1 MRRKAFIYR
10 GLKGWVKNG
19 SEIRSGFLFTQTL
32 HDFYKNEGKWLV
44 WGHIFTS
51 GREYCS
57 NGLISVFFMAVSA
70 PSASW
75 GALIGRRWFGGFA
88 AVFLIYLKL
97 YYLFYSK

>member
-1 MRRKAFIYR
+1 MGRKFEAVF
-10 GLKGWVKNG
+10 
-19 SEIRSGFLFTQTL
+19 FLHKLYMTFTKTR
-32 HDFYKNEGKWLV
+32 GKWLV

-75 GALIGRRWFGGFA
+75 GTLIGRRWFGGFA

>member
-1 MRRKAFIYR
+1 MGRKFEAVFFLHKLYMTFTKTR
-10 GLKGWVKNG
+10 GKRLLG
-19 SEIRSGFLFTQTL
+19 
-32 HDFYKNEGKWLV
+32 
-44 WGHIFTS
+44 GHIFTS

>member
-19 SEIRSGFLFTQTL
+19 SEIRSGLTFTKTR
-32 HDFYKNEGKWLV
+32 GKWLV

>member
-1 MRRKAFIYR
+1 MGRKFEAVF
-10 GLKGWVKNG
+10 
-19 SEIRSGFLFTQTL
+19 FLHKLYMTFTKTR
-32 HDFYKNEGKWLV
+32 GKWLV
-44 WGHIFTS
+44 LGHIFTS

>member
-1 MRRKAFIYR
+1 MGRKFEAVFFLHKLYMTFTKTR
-10 GLKGWVKNG
+10 EKGFWG
-19 SEIRSGFLFTQTL
+19 
-32 HDFYKNEGKWLV
+32 
-44 WGHIFTS
+44 GHIFTS

>member
-1 MRRKAFIYR
+1 MGRKFEAVF
-10 GLKGWVKNG
+10 
-19 SEIRSGFLFTQTL
+19 FLHKLYMTFTKTR
-32 HDFYKNEGKWLV
+32 GKWLV

-88 AVFLIYLKL
+88 AVFFIFLKL
-97 YYLFYSK
+97 YFVFYYK